1 VSERLFGALFEQ
13 SSDAAFLMDPIDD
26 RIVDA
31 NRAGCALFG
40 YTRDEL
46 LNTTVSDIHPAEMPQ
61 LRGFLDAALR
71 DGRAAMVKFTCR
83 TKTGT
88 FLPTEIWIHVV
99 ESGDR
104 RYILGLVQDRSE
116 HRG

>member
-1 VSERLFGALFEQ
+1 VSDRLFGALFEE
-13 SSDAAFLMDPIDD
+13 SEDAAFLMDPIDD

-31 NRAGCALFG
+31 NRAGCALLG
-40 YTRDEL
+40 YTREEM

-61 LRGFLDAALR
+61 LRGFLHTALR

-99 ESGDR
+99 EGGGR